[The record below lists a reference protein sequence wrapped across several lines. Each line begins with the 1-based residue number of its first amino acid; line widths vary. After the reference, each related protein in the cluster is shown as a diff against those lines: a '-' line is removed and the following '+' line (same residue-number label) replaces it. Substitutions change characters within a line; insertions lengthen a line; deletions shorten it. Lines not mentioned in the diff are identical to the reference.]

1 MLHSLSVANLA
12 SSYKKRTDG
21 TVSPVYMYS
30 IDVTENVVHKVGA
43 AREYMG
49 FVPMVTNVQDFVV
62 NCEKALVSPAQGVLS
77 EDMEIPETE
86 HVQIT
91 GNKEQS
97 KEEL

>member
-1 MLHSLSVANLA
+1 
-12 SSYKKRTDG
+12 
-21 TVSPVYMYS
+21 
-30 IDVTENVVHKVGA
+30 
-43 AREYMG
+43 MG